1 MNYTLRKL
9 NCKALIIAI
18 FSIVSMV
25 LFSTRAY
32 AAYSMRLCPNFL
44 FDNKV
49 VYVAENVSP
58 RASSLTSVTVGYD
71 NLSDLV
77 YYCNEHGLSTTL
89 AYNTALGVYV
99 GYVNDNVVDAKTFGV
114 SSLHGLLGNS
124 AGKVYVAEKEASGG
138 NTTINNNTYNYNHTV
153 INPSSGGSTRTP
165 TSTTA
170 PSYWEELETLK
181 GIYSKVDFANQYLS
195 IISSRLSLQT
205 DLLIDMVH
213 SLERNVAPALEA
225 INNNLISF
233 KDSTVAGLQNLH
245 SDLTFTSNVLLTQL
259 NTQNRIYSS
268 VTGLGSRLDTLVTN
282 SAGTNSRLDKLVTNG
297 TGLATRLDTLITN
310 SAGIGSRLDTLI
322 TSSAG
327 IDSRLDSIINNGAVQ
342 VDTSSIDARLDKLI
356 SMYSK
361 VNSVV
366 LDTASLSGSRIN
378 DAVGGEL
385 RDVMFWGQSRYADIY
400 TFGYADPLTYTLN
413 GVQEPVIDRPL
424 RGMVLGASIPS
435 SINTSNDVIQAGIW
449 KRSDG
454 KYIISDTYNAATGE
468 YVQRV
473 RSTAYDGTEKWGMV
487 EKTDGVNLFYHKDN
501 AFENVN
507 ANNYCQSS
515 WQEFKYREY
524 AKGFKGSANEA
535 SAYKN
540 KFTVLNTSVRFVVD
554 ATTFPTLESWTSYLS
569 RMASLGYPLTVWFI
583 PSIDPELGL
592 DYSDGPTVTMLDRT
606 AVTVPEGNS
615 TISSAC
621 VRITG
626 KYETYD
632 SYTQTADII
641 EAINNKPI
649 YNDSDLIAAITSMD
663 KPTTDLTEVTS
674 RLDLILAELQSSSG
688 SATCEHTYAQHMEQ
702 EADCTLPGL
711 MISTC
716 SKCGDSYSEIV
727 DPLGHDWV
735 VSSHVD
741 AVTDPDTGEET
752 ASAYDVYTCSR
763 CQRTYED
770 LTGDGAPD
778 EDYSSTSISKL
789 VVQVF
794 SKLGTFAGKL
804 IGFFVHLLDK
814 ALTSVDNVISKFND
828 YTAQIS
834 GFGGSYPTWLTGFW
848 GIVPAQ
854 LQVALTFSVICMAL
868 GAVGKKLLFS

>member
-18 FSIVSMV
+18 FSIVFMV

-44 FDNKV
+44 FDNKR

-99 GYVNDNVVDAKTFGV
+99 GYVNDDVVDAKIFGV
-114 SSLHGLLGNS
+114 SSFHGLLGNS

-170 PSYWEELETLK
+170 PSYWEEIETLK

-282 SAGTNSRLDKLVTNG
+282 STGTNSRLDKLITNG

-310 SAGIGSRLDTLI
+310 SAGIGSRLD
-322 TSSAG
+322 
-327 IDSRLDSIINNGAVQ
+327 SIINNGAVQ
-342 VDTSSIDARLDKLI
+342 VNTSSIDARLDKLI

-366 LDTASLSGSRIN
+366 LDTAAIN
-378 DAVGGEL
+378 GGQIKAAVGGEL
-385 RDVMFWGQSRYADIY
+385 EDVMFWGQSNYASDIS
-400 TFGYADPLTYTLN
+400 FGYADPLTYTLN
-413 GVQEPVIDRPL
+413 DVQEPVIDRPL

-435 SINTSNDVIQAGIW
+435 SINTLNDVLQAGIW
-449 KRSDG
+449 RRPDG
-454 KYIISDTYNAATGE
+454 KYVISDTYNASTGE

-473 RSTAYDGTEKWGMV
+473 RSTAYDGTEKWKMV
-487 EKTDGVNLFYHKDN
+487 AKTDGVNMFYLTDK
-501 AFENVN
+501 AFESVN
-507 ANNYCQSS
+507 ANHFCQSS
-515 WQEFKYREY
+515 LKKFSHADYVSN
-524 AKGFKGSANEA
+524 FNTSANA
-535 SAYKN
+535 AAKYKN
-540 KFTVLNTSVRFVVD
+540 KFTVRYATIGFIVD
-554 ATTFPTLESWTSYLS
+554 ATEYPDLDAWKTYLS
-569 RMASLGYPLTVWFI
+569 DMTSRGYPLTIWFI

-592 DYSDGPTVTMLDRT
+592 DYSDGPTVSMLNRT
-606 AVTVPEGNS
+606 SITVLEGNS
-615 TISSAC
+615 TISSVR

-641 EAINNKPI
+641 AAINNIQAGVTPDLEPI
-649 YNDSDLIAAITSMD
+649 
-663 KPTTDLTEVTS
+663 VS
-674 RLDLILAELQSSSG
+674 RLDTLISQSSDSVVNVVNNN
-688 SATCEHTYAQHMEQ
+688 TY
-702 EADCTLPGL
+702 
-711 MISTC
+711 I
-716 SKCGDSYSEIV
+716 
-727 DPLGHDWV
+727 
-735 VSSHVD
+735 
-741 AVTDPDTGEET
+741 
-752 ASAYDVYTCSR
+752 
-763 CQRTYED
+763 
-770 LTGDGAPD
+770 
-778 EDYSSTSISKL
+778 
-789 VVQVF
+789 
-794 SKLGTFAGKL
+794 
-804 IGFFVHLLDK
+804 
-814 ALTSVDNVISKFND
+814 TSVYQLDDENDVADRSKEGMEKIGGVFKWLWKVAFKD
-828 YTAQIS
+828 A
-834 GFGGSYPTWLTGFW
+834 FGAADIT
-848 GIVPAQ
+848 
-854 LQVALTFSVICMAL
+854 
-868 GAVGKKLLFS
+868 KLDGLL

>member
-9 NCKALIIAI
+9 NCKAFIIAI
-18 FSIVSMV
+18 FSIVFMV

-44 FDNKV
+44 FDNKA

-99 GYVNDNVVDAKTFGV
+99 GYVNDDVIDVKTFGI
-114 SSLHGLLGNS
+114 SSLHGLVGNS
-124 AGKVYVAEKEASGG
+124 AGKVYVAKKEASGG
-138 NTTINNNTYNYNHTV
+138 DTVNNNTYNFNQTIINNHTV
-153 INPSSGGSTRTP
+153 GSGGTVSNPYVSSSWTDRTVQ
-165 TSTTA
+165 
-170 PSYWEELETLK
+170 EK
-181 GIYSKVDFANQYLS
+181 IYQSVDTIRQMVSITNGYLS
-195 IISSRLSLQT
+195 NLGWIN
-205 DLLIDMVH
+205 IDI
-213 SLERNVAPALEA
+213 RNTIQQNVVPAIEA
-225 INNNLISF
+225 VNKNLISF
-233 KDSTVAGLQNLH
+233 KDSTVAGLNNLH
-245 SDLTFTSNVLLTQL
+245 TDLTFAGNVLQRQL
-259 NTQNRIYSS
+259 DVENRIYSG
-268 VTGLGSRLDTLVTN
+268 VAGLGSRLDTLVTN
-282 SAGTNSRLDKLVTNG
+282 STGTNSRLDKLVTNG

-322 TSSAG
+322 TSSTG

-342 VDTSSIDARLDKLI
+342 VNTSSIDARLDKLI

-400 TFGYADPLTYTLN
+400 TFDYADPLTYTLN

-435 SINTSNDVIQAGIW
+435 SINTSDDVIQAGIW

-592 DYSDGPTVTMLDRT
+592 DYSDGPTVNMLDRT
-606 AVTVPEGNS
+606 TVTVPEGNS

-641 EAINNKPI
+641 AAINNIPP
-649 YNDSDLIAAITSMD
+649 YDDSGLIAAITGMD

-716 SKCGDSYSEIV
+716 SQCGDSYSEIV

-763 CQRTYED
+763 CERTYED
-770 LTGDGAPD
+770 HTGDGAPD

-834 GFGGSYPTWLTGFW
+834 GFGGSYTTWLTGFW
-848 GIVPAQ
+848 GIIPVQ

>member
-18 FSIVSMV
+18 FSIVFMV

-44 FDNKV
+44 FDNKA

-99 GYVNDNVVDAKTFGV
+99 GYVNDDVVDAKTFGV

-170 PSYWEELETLK
+170 PSYWEEIETLK

-282 SAGTNSRLDKLVTNG
+282 STGTNSRLDKLVTNG
-297 TGLATRLDTLITN
+297 TGLATRLDTLITS
-310 SAGIGSRLDTLI
+310 SAGIGSRF
-322 TSSAG
+322 
-327 IDSRLDSIINNGAVQ
+327 DSIINNGAVQ
-342 VDTSSIDARLDKLI
+342 VNTSSIDARLDKLI

-366 LDTASLSGSRIN
+366 LDTAAIN
-378 DAVGGEL
+378 GGQIKAAVGGEL
-385 RDVMFWGQSRYADIY
+385 EDVMFWGQSNYASDIS
-400 TFGYADPLTYTLN
+400 FGYADPLTYTLN
-413 GVQEPVIDRPL
+413 DVQEPVIDRPL

-435 SINTSNDVIQAGIW
+435 SINTLNDVISAGIW
-449 KRSDG
+449 RRPDG
-454 KYIISDTYNAATGE
+454 KYVISDTYNASTGE

-473 RSTAYDGTEKWGMV
+473 RSTAYDGTEKWKMV
-487 EKTDGVNLFYHKDN
+487 AKTDGVNMFYLTDK
-501 AFENVN
+501 AFKSVN
-507 ANNYCQSS
+507 ANHFCQSS
-515 WQEFKYREY
+515 LKKFSHADYVSN
-524 AKGFKGSANEA
+524 FNTSANA
-535 SAYKN
+535 AAKYKN
-540 KFTVLNTSVRFVVD
+540 KFTVRYATIGFIVD
-554 ATTFPTLESWTSYLS
+554 ATEYPDLDAWKTYLS
-569 RMASLGYPLTVWFI
+569 DMTSRGYPLTIWFV

-606 AVTVPEGNS
+606 TVTVPEGNS
-615 TISSAC
+615 TISSVR

-641 EAINNKPI
+641 AAINNIQAGVTPDLEPI
-649 YNDSDLIAAITSMD
+649 
-663 KPTTDLTEVTS
+663 VS
-674 RLDLILAELQSSSG
+674 RLDTLISQSSDSVVNVVNNN
-688 SATCEHTYAQHMEQ
+688 TY
-702 EADCTLPGL
+702 
-711 MISTC
+711 I
-716 SKCGDSYSEIV
+716 
-727 DPLGHDWV
+727 
-735 VSSHVD
+735 
-741 AVTDPDTGEET
+741 
-752 ASAYDVYTCSR
+752 
-763 CQRTYED
+763 
-770 LTGDGAPD
+770 
-778 EDYSSTSISKL
+778 
-789 VVQVF
+789 
-794 SKLGTFAGKL
+794 
-804 IGFFVHLLDK
+804 
-814 ALTSVDNVISKFND
+814 TSVYQLDDENDVADRSKEGMEKIGGVFKWLWKVAFKD
-828 YTAQIS
+828 A
-834 GFGGSYPTWLTGFW
+834 FGAADIT
-848 GIVPAQ
+848 
-854 LQVALTFSVICMAL
+854 
-868 GAVGKKLLFS
+868 KLDGLL